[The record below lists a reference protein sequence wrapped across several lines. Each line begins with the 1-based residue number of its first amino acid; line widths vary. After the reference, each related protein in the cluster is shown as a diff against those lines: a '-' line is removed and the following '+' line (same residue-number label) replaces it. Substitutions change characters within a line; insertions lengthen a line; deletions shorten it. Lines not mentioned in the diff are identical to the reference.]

1 MLDKYKILEDAKA
14 TLLIEAKA
22 VEGLLDQLDE
32 DFSHAVELIHL
43 NKGRLIVTGIGKSA
57 VIAMKIVAS
66 MNSTGTPAV
75 FMHAADAIHG
85 DLGIVQPDD
94 IVLCLSKSGT
104 SPEIIDLVPHIKH
117 RGNKL
122 ISITA
127 NEEGYLAQASDF
139 VLLTDVE
146 KEACPNN
153 LAPTASTTAQMAMG
167 DALTVCLLKL
177 KNFDANDFAM
187 HHPGG
192 ALGKKLYLTVGQ
204 IAAENM
210 QPQVGLNTTIDQ
222 VLDEI
227 TTKRLG
233 TTAVIENNQIK
244 GIVTDGD
251 IRRMLKEKRDIHQ
264 LVAKDI
270 MTPSP
275 VLLEEEVLAIKA
287 LNIFEEKSI
296 NHIIVVNTSGEYK
309 GIVHILDLIK
319 EGISE

>member
-85 DLGIVQPDD
+85 DLGIVLPDD

-167 DALTVCLLKL
+167 DALAVCLLKL
-177 KNFDANDFAM
+177 KKFNANDFAK

-251 IRRMLKEKRDIHQ
+251 IRRMLKQKRDIHK

-319 EGISE
+319 VGISE

>member
-1 MLDKYKILEDAKA
+1 
-14 TLLIEAKA
+14 

-85 DLGIVQPDD
+85 DLGIVLPDD

-146 KEACPNN
+146 REACPNN

-204 IAAENM
+204 IAAENL

-296 NHIIVVNTSGEYK
+296 NHILVVNTSGEYK

>member
-1 MLDKYKILEDAKA
+1 MLDKNKILEDAKA

-22 VEGLLDQLDE
+22 LEGLLEQLNE
-32 DFSHAVELIHL
+32 DFSLAVELIHH

-104 SPEIIDLVPHIKH
+104 SPEIKDLVPHIKH
-117 RGNKL
+117 RKNKL

-127 NEEGYLAQASDF
+127 NKEGYLAQESDF

-177 KNFDANDFAM
+177 KKFNANDFAK

-192 ALGKKLYLTVGQ
+192 ALGKQLYLTVGQ
-204 IAAENM
+204 IAAENL

-233 TTAVIENNQIK
+233 TTVVLDNDQIK

-251 IRRMLKEKRDIHQ
+251 IRRMLKEKRDIHK

-270 MTPSP
+270 MSPSP
-275 VLLEEEVLAIKA
+275 ILLEEEVLAVKA
-287 LNIFEEKSI
+287 LSIFEEKSI
-296 NHIIVVNTSGEYK
+296 NHIIVINNEGEYK

>member
-1 MLDKYKILEDAKA
+1 LDKNKILEDAKA

-22 VEGLLDQLDE
+22 LEGLVEQLNG
-32 DFSHAVELIHL
+32 DFSLAVESIHL

-104 SPEIIDLVPHIKH
+104 SPEIKDLVPHIKH

-122 ISITA
+122 MSITA
-127 NEEGYLAQASDF
+127 NKEGYLAQESDF
-139 VLLTDVE
+139 VILTDVK

-177 KNFDANDFAM
+177 KNFNANDFAK

-192 ALGKKLYLTVGQ
+192 TLGKKLYLTVGQ
-204 IAAENM
+204 IAAENL
-210 QPQVGLNTTIDQ
+210 QPQVDLDTTIDQ

-233 TTAVIENNQIK
+233 TTVVLENDKIK

-251 IRRMLKEKRDIHQ
+251 IRRMLKEKRDIHK

-270 MTPSP
+270 MSPSP
-275 VLLEEEVLAIKA
+275 ILLKEEVLAVKA
-287 LNIFEEKSI
+287 LSIFEEKSI
-296 NHIIVVNTSGEYK
+296 NHIIVVDKDRQYK

>member
-1 MLDKYKILEDAKA
+1 MLDKNKILEDAKA

-22 VEGLLDQLDE
+22 LEGLVEQLNG
-32 DFSHAVELIHL
+32 DFSLAVESIHL

-85 DLGIVQPDD
+85 DLGIVQPED

-104 SPEIIDLVPHIKH
+104 SPEIKDLVPHIKH

-127 NEEGYLAQASDF
+127 NKEGYLAQESDF
-139 VLLTDVE
+139 VLLTDVK

-177 KNFDANDFAM
+177 KNFNANDFAK

-192 ALGKKLYLTVGQ
+192 TLGKKLYLTVGQ
-204 IAAENM
+204 IAAENL
-210 QPQVGLNTTIDQ
+210 QPQVDLDTTIDQ

-233 TTAVIENNQIK
+233 TTVVLENDKIK

-251 IRRMLKEKRDIHQ
+251 IRRMLKEKRDIHK

-270 MTPSP
+270 MSPSP
-275 VLLEEEVLAIKA
+275 ILLKEEVLAVKA
-287 LNIFEEKSI
+287 LSIFEEKSI
-296 NHIIVVNTSGEYK
+296 NHIIVVDKDRQYK

>member
-1 MLDKYKILEDAKA
+1 MLDKNKILEDARA

-22 VEGLLDQLDE
+22 LEGLVEQLNE
-32 DFSHAVELIHL
+32 GFSLAVELIHL

-104 SPEIIDLVPHIKH
+104 SPEIKDLVPHIKH

-127 NEEGYLAQASDF
+127 NKEGYLAKKSDF

-153 LAPTASTTAQMAMG
+153 LAPTASTTAQMAIG

-177 KNFDANDFAM
+177 KKFNANDFAK

-192 ALGKKLYLTVGQ
+192 ALGKKLYLTIGQ
-204 IAAENM
+204 IAAENL
-210 QPQVGLNTTIDQ
+210 QPQVCLDTTIDQ

-233 TTAVIENNQIK
+233 TTVVLENDKIK

-251 IRRMLKEKRDIHQ
+251 IRRMLKGKRDIHK

-270 MTPSP
+270 MSPSP
-275 VLLEEEVLAIKA
+275 ILLKEEVLAVKA
-287 LNIFEEKSI
+287 LSIFEEKSI
-296 NHIIVVNTSGEYK
+296 NHIIVVDKDRQYK

>member
-1 MLDKYKILEDAKA
+1 LDKNKILEDAKA

-22 VEGLLDQLDE
+22 LEGLVEQLNG
-32 DFSHAVELIHL
+32 DFSLAVESIHL

-104 SPEIIDLVPHIKH
+104 SPEIKDLVPHIKH

-127 NEEGYLAQASDF
+127 NKEGYLAQESDF
-139 VLLTDVE
+139 VLLTDVK

-177 KNFDANDFAM
+177 KNFNANDFAK

-192 ALGKKLYLTVGQ
+192 TLGKKLYLTVGQ
-204 IAAENM
+204 IAAENL
-210 QPQVGLNTTIDQ
+210 QPQVDLDTTIDQ

-233 TTAVIENNQIK
+233 TTVVLENDKIK

-251 IRRMLKEKRDIHQ
+251 IRRMLKEKRDIHK

-270 MTPSP
+270 MSPSP
-275 VLLEEEVLAIKA
+275 ILLKEEVLAVKA
-287 LNIFEEKSI
+287 LSIFEEKSI
-296 NHIIVVNTSGEYK
+296 NHIIVVDKDRQYK

>member
-1 MLDKYKILEDAKA
+1 MLDKNKILEDAKA
-14 TLLIEAKA
+14 TLSIEAKA
-22 VEGLLDQLDE
+22 LEGLLEQLNE
-32 DFSHAVELIHL
+32 DFSSAVELIHL
-43 NKGRLIVTGIGKSA
+43 NKGRLVVTGIGKSA

-104 SPEIIDLVPHIKH
+104 SPEIKDLVPHIKH
-117 RGNKL
+117 RKNKL

-127 NEEGYLAQASDF
+127 NKEGYLAQESDF

-167 DALTVCLLKL
+167 DALAVCLLKL
-177 KNFDANDFAM
+177 KKFNANDFAK

-204 IAAENM
+204 IAAENLK
-210 QPQVGLNTTIDQ
+210 PQVGLNTSIDQ

-233 TTAVIENNQIK
+233 TTVVIDNEHIK

-251 IRRMLKEKRDIHQ
+251 IRRMLKQKRDIHK

-270 MTPSP
+270 MSPSP
-275 VLLEEEVLAIKA
+275 ILLEEEVLAVKA
-287 LNIFEEKSI
+287 LSIFEEKSI
-296 NHIIVVNTSGEYK
+296 NHIIVVDKDNQYK

>member
-1 MLDKYKILEDAKA
+1 MLDKNKILEDAKA

-22 VEGLLDQLDE
+22 LEGLLEQLNE
-32 DFSHAVELIHL
+32 DFSSAVELIHL
-43 NKGRLIVTGIGKSA
+43 NKGRLVVTGIGKSA

-104 SPEIIDLVPHIKH
+104 SPEIKDLVPHIKH
-117 RGNKL
+117 RKNKL

-127 NEEGYLAQASDF
+127 NKEGYLAQESDF

-167 DALTVCLLKL
+167 DALAVCLLKL
-177 KNFDANDFAM
+177 KKFNANDFAK

-204 IAAENM
+204 IAAENLK
-210 QPQVGLNTTIDQ
+210 PQVGLNTSIDQ

-233 TTAVIENNQIK
+233 TTVVIDNEHIK

-251 IRRMLKEKRDIHQ
+251 IRRMLKQKRDIHK

-270 MTPSP
+270 MSPSP
-275 VLLEEEVLAIKA
+275 ILLEEEVLAVKA
-287 LNIFEEKSI
+287 LIIFEEKSI
-296 NHIIVVNTSGEYK
+296 NHIIVVDKDNQYK

>member
-1 MLDKYKILEDAKA
+1 MLDKNKILEDAKA

-22 VEGLLDQLDE
+22 LEGLLEQLNE
-32 DFSHAVELIHL
+32 DFSSAVELIHL
-43 NKGRLIVTGIGKSA
+43 NKGRLVVTGIGKSA

-104 SPEIIDLVPHIKH
+104 SPEIKDLVPHIKH
-117 RGNKL
+117 RKNKL

-127 NEEGYLAQASDF
+127 NKEGYLAQESDF

-177 KNFDANDFAM
+177 KKFNANDFAK

-192 ALGKKLYLTVGQ
+192 ALGKQLYLTVGQ
-204 IAAENM
+204 IAAENL

-233 TTAVIENNQIK
+233 TTVVLDKDQIK

-251 IRRMLKEKRDIHQ
+251 IRRMLKEKRDIHK

-270 MTPSP
+270 MSPSP
-275 VLLEEEVLAIKA
+275 ILLEEEVLAVKA
-287 LNIFEEKSI
+287 LSIFEEKSI
-296 NHIIVVNTSGEYK
+296 NHIIVINNEGEYK

>member
-1 MLDKYKILEDAKA
+1 MLDKNKILEDAKA

-22 VEGLLDQLDE
+22 LEGLVEQLNG
-32 DFSHAVELIHL
+32 DFSLAVESIHL

-104 SPEIIDLVPHIKH
+104 SPEIKDLVPHIKH

-127 NEEGYLAQASDF
+127 NKEGYLAQESDF
-139 VLLTDVE
+139 VILTDVK

-177 KNFDANDFAM
+177 KNFNANDFAK

-192 ALGKKLYLTVGQ
+192 TLGKKLYLTVGQ
-204 IAAENM
+204 IAAENL
-210 QPQVGLNTTIDQ
+210 QPQVDLDTTIDQ

-233 TTAVIENNQIK
+233 TTVVLENDEIK

-251 IRRMLKEKRDIHQ
+251 IRRMLKEKRDIHK

-270 MTPSP
+270 MSPSP
-275 VLLEEEVLAIKA
+275 ILLKEEVLAVKA
-287 LNIFEEKSI
+287 LSIFEEKSI
-296 NHIIVVNTSGEYK
+296 NHIIVVDKDRQYK

>member
-1 MLDKYKILEDAKA
+1 MLDKNKILEDAKA

-22 VEGLLDQLDE
+22 LEGLIEQLNE
-32 DFSHAVELIHL
+32 DFSFAVELIHL

-104 SPEIIDLVPHIKH
+104 SPEIKDLVPHIKH

-127 NEEGYLAQASDF
+127 NKEGYLAQESDF
-139 VLLTDVE
+139 VLLTDVK

-153 LAPTASTTAQMAMG
+153 LAPTASTTAQIAMG

-177 KNFDANDFAM
+177 KKFNANDFAK

-204 IAAENM
+204 IAAENL
-210 QPQVGLNTTIDQ
+210 QPQVGLDTTIDQ

-233 TTAVIENNQIK
+233 TTVVLENDQIK

-251 IRRMLKEKRDIHQ
+251 IRRMLKEKRDIHK

-270 MTPSP
+270 MSPSP
-275 VLLEEEVLAIKA
+275 ILLEEEVLAVKA
-287 LNIFEEKSI
+287 LSIFEEKSI
-296 NHIIVVNTSGEYK
+296 NHIIVVDKDRQYK

>member
-1 MLDKYKILEDAKA
+1 MLDKNKILEDAKA

-22 VEGLLDQLDE
+22 LEGLLEQLNE
-32 DFSHAVELIHL
+32 DFSSAVELIHL
-43 NKGRLIVTGIGKSA
+43 NKGRLVVTGIGKSA

-104 SPEIIDLVPHIKH
+104 SPEIKDLVPHIKH
-117 RGNKL
+117 RKNKL

-127 NEEGYLAQASDF
+127 NKEGYLAQESDF

-167 DALTVCLLKL
+167 DALAVCLLKL
-177 KNFDANDFAM
+177 KKFNANDFAK

-204 IAAENM
+204 IAVENLK
-210 QPQVGLNTTIDQ
+210 PQVGLNTSIDQ

-233 TTAVIENNQIK
+233 TTVVIDNEHIK

-251 IRRMLKEKRDIHQ
+251 IRRMLKQKRDIHK

-270 MTPSP
+270 MSPSP
-275 VLLEEEVLAIKA
+275 ILLEEEVLAVKA
-287 LNIFEEKSI
+287 LSIFEEKSI
-296 NHIIVVNTSGEYK
+296 NHIIVVDKDNQYK

>member
-1 MLDKYKILEDAKA
+1 MLDKNKILEDAKA

-22 VEGLLDQLDE
+22 LEGLLEQLNE
-32 DFSHAVELIHL
+32 DFSSAVELIHL
-43 NKGRLIVTGIGKSA
+43 NKGRLVVTGIGKSA

-104 SPEIIDLVPHIKH
+104 SPEIKDLVPHIKH
-117 RGNKL
+117 RKNKL

-127 NEEGYLAQASDF
+127 NKEGYLAQESDF

-167 DALTVCLLKL
+167 DALAVCLLKL
-177 KNFDANDFAM
+177 KKFNANDFAK

-204 IAAENM
+204 IAAENLK
-210 QPQVGLNTTIDQ
+210 PQVGLNTSIDQ
-222 VLDEI
+222 VLNEI

-233 TTAVIENNQIK
+233 TTVVIDNEHIK

-251 IRRMLKEKRDIHQ
+251 IRRMLKQKRDIHK

-270 MTPSP
+270 MSPSP
-275 VLLEEEVLAIKA
+275 ILLEEEVLAVKA
-287 LNIFEEKSI
+287 LSIFEEKSI
-296 NHIIVVNTSGEYK
+296 NHIIVVDKDNQYK

>member
-1 MLDKYKILEDAKA
+1 MLDKNKILEDAKA

-22 VEGLLDQLDE
+22 LEGLLEQLNE
-32 DFSHAVELIHL
+32 DFSSAVELIHL
-43 NKGRLIVTGIGKSA
+43 NKGRLVVTGIGKSA

-66 MNSTGTPAV
+66 MNSTGTPAI

-104 SPEIIDLVPHIKH
+104 SPEIKDLVPHIKH
-117 RGNKL
+117 RKNKL

-127 NEEGYLAQASDF
+127 NKEGYLAQESDF

-167 DALTVCLLKL
+167 DALAVCLLKL
-177 KNFDANDFAM
+177 KKFNANDFAK

-204 IAAENM
+204 IAAENL
-210 QPQVGLNTTIDQ
+210 QPQVDLNTSMDQ

-227 TTKRLG
+227 TSNRLG
-233 TTAVIENNQIK
+233 TTVVTQNEQIK

-251 IRRMLKEKRDIHQ
+251 IRRMLKQKRDIHK

-270 MTPSP
+270 MSPSP
-275 VLLEEEVLAIKA
+275 ILLEEEVLAVKA
-287 LNIFEEKSI
+287 LSIFEEKSI
-296 NHIIVVNTSGEYK
+296 NHIIVVDKDNQYK

-319 EGISE
+319 EGISK

>member
-1 MLDKYKILEDAKA
+1 MLDKNKILEDAKA

-22 VEGLLDQLDE
+22 LEGLLEQLNE
-32 DFSHAVELIHL
+32 DFSSAVELIHL
-43 NKGRLIVTGIGKSA
+43 NKGRLVVTGIGKSA

-104 SPEIIDLVPHIKH
+104 SPEIKDLVPHIKH
-117 RGNKL
+117 RKNKL

-127 NEEGYLAQASDF
+127 NKEGYLAQESDF

-167 DALTVCLLKL
+167 DALAVCLLKL
-177 KNFDANDFAM
+177 KKFNANDFAK

-204 IAAENM
+204 IAAENLK
-210 QPQVGLNTTIDQ
+210 PQVGLNTSIDQ

-233 TTAVIENNQIK
+233 TTVVIDNEHIK

-251 IRRMLKEKRDIHQ
+251 IRRMLKQKRDIHK

-270 MTPSP
+270 MSPSP
-275 VLLEEEVLAIKA
+275 ILLEEEVLAVKA
-287 LNIFEEKSI
+287 LSIFEEKSI
-296 NHIIVVNTSGEYK
+296 NHIIVVDKDNQYK

>member
-139 VLLTDVE
+139 VLLTIVE

-204 IAAENM
+204 IATENM

>member
-1 MLDKYKILEDAKA
+1 M
-14 TLLIEAKA
+14 
-22 VEGLLDQLDE
+22 
-32 DFSHAVELIHL
+32 
-43 NKGRLIVTGIGKSA
+43 
-57 VIAMKIVAS
+57 
-66 MNSTGTPAV
+66 
-75 FMHAADAIHG
+75 
-85 DLGIVQPDD
+85 QPDD

-104 SPEIIDLVPHIKH
+104 SPEIKDLVPHIKH

-127 NEEGYLAQASDF
+127 NKEGYLAQESDF

-167 DALTVCLLKL
+167 DALAVCLLQL
-177 KNFDANDFAM
+177 KNFNATDFAK

-204 IAAENM
+204 IAAENL
-210 QPQVGLNTTIDQ
+210 QPQVGLNTSIDQ

-233 TTAVIENNQIK
+233 TTAVIDNQQIK

-251 IRRMLKEKRDIHQ
+251 IRRMLKQKRDIHK

-270 MTPSP
+270 MSPSP
-275 VLLEEEVLAIKA
+275 VVLEEEVLAVKA
-287 LNIFEEKSI
+287 LSIFEEKSI
-296 NHIIVVNTSGEYK
+296 NHLIVVDTSGKYK

>member
-1 MLDKYKILEDAKA
+1 MLDKNKILEDAKA

-22 VEGLLDQLDE
+22 LEGLLEQLNE
-32 DFSHAVELIHL
+32 DFSSAVELIHL
-43 NKGRLIVTGIGKSA
+43 NKGRLVVTGIGKSA

-104 SPEIIDLVPHIKH
+104 SPEIKDLVPHIKH
-117 RGNKL
+117 RKNKL

-127 NEEGYLAQASDF
+127 NKEGYLAQESDF

-167 DALTVCLLKL
+167 DALAVCLLKL
-177 KNFDANDFAM
+177 KKFNANDFAK

-204 IAAENM
+204 IAAENLK
-210 QPQVGLNTTIDQ
+210 PQVGLNTSIDQ

-233 TTAVIENNQIK
+233 TTVVIDNEHIK

-251 IRRMLKEKRDIHQ
+251 IRRMLKQKRDIHK

-270 MTPSP
+270 MSPSP
-275 VLLEEEVLAIKA
+275 ILLEEEVLAIKA
-287 LNIFEEKSI
+287 LSIFEEKSI
-296 NHIIVVNTSGEYK
+296 NHIIVVDKDNQYK
-309 GIVHILDLIK
+309 GVVHILDLIK

>member
-1 MLDKYKILEDAKA
+1 MLDENKILKDAKE
-14 TLLIEAKA
+14 TLFIEVKA
-22 VEGLLDQLDE
+22 LEGLLPQLD
-32 DFSHAVELIHL
+32 DHFPKVVQLIHESR
-43 NKGRLIVTGIGKSA
+43 GRLIITGIGKSA

-104 SPEIIDLVPHIKH
+104 SAEIKDLVPHIKQ
-117 RGNKL
+117 RGNCL
-122 ISITA
+122 VSITA
-127 NEEGYLAQASDF
+127 NKNGYLAQASDY
-139 VLLTDVE
+139 VLLTHVE

-153 LAPTASTTAQMAMG
+153 LAPTASTTAQLAMG
-167 DALTVCLLKL
+167 DALTVCLLKQ
-177 KNFDANDFAM
+177 KNFNANDFAK

-192 ALGKKLYLTVGQ
+192 ALGKKLYLTLGKMVEDNAQ
-204 IAAENM
+204 PKIAPSSAIE
-210 QPQVGLNTTIDQ
+210 D

-233 TTAVIENNQIK
+233 TTAVIDNEKIV

-251 IRRMLKEKRDIHQ
+251 IRRMLKEKSNIHD

-270 MTPSP
+270 MTSSP
-275 VLLEEEVLAIKA
+275 IMLNEEVLAVEA
-287 LNIFEEKSI
+287 LRIFEEKSI
-296 NHIIVVNTSGEYK
+296 NHIIVVDQNEQYK

>member
-22 VEGLLDQLDE
+22 VEGLLDQLDD
-32 DFSHAVELIHL
+32 DFSHVVELIHL

-66 MNSTGTPAV
+66 MNSTGTPAI

-85 DLGIVQPDD
+85 DLGIVQPGD

-104 SPEIIDLVPHIKH
+104 SPEIKDLVPHIKH

-139 VLLTDVE
+139 VLLTNVE

-204 IAAENM
+204 IAAENL

-251 IRRMLKEKRDIHQ
+251 IRRMLKQKRDIHK

-275 VLLEEEVLAIKA
+275 VLLEEDVLAIKA

-296 NHIIVVNTSGEYK
+296 NHILVVNTSGEYK

>member
-1 MLDKYKILEDAKA
+1 MLDKNKILEDAKA

-22 VEGLLDQLDE
+22 LEGLLEQLNE
-32 DFSHAVELIHL
+32 DFSSAVELIHI
-43 NKGRLIVTGIGKSA
+43 NKGRLVVTGIGKSA

-104 SPEIIDLVPHIKH
+104 SPEIKDLVPHIKH
-117 RGNKL
+117 RKNKL

-127 NEEGYLAQASDF
+127 NKEGYLAQESDF
-139 VLLTDVE
+139 VILTDVE

-177 KNFDANDFAM
+177 KKFNANDFAK

-204 IAAENM
+204 IAAENLK
-210 QPQVGLNTTIDQ
+210 PQVGLNTAIDQ

-233 TTAVIENNQIK
+233 TTVVIDNEHIK

-251 IRRMLKEKRDIHQ
+251 IRRMLKQKRDIHK

-270 MTPSP
+270 MSPSP
-275 VLLEEEVLAIKA
+275 ILLEEEVLAVKA
-287 LNIFEEKSI
+287 LSIFEEKSI
-296 NHIIVVNTSGEYK
+296 NHIIVVDKDNQYK

>member
-1 MLDKYKILEDAKA
+1 LLDKNKILEDAKA

-22 VEGLLDQLDE
+22 VEGLLDQLND
-32 DFSHAVELIHL
+32 DFSNAVALIHH
-43 NKGRLIVTGIGKSA
+43 NRGRLIITGIGKSA

-104 SPEIIDLVPHIKH
+104 SPEIKDLVPHIKH

-127 NEEGYLAQASDF
+127 NKEGFLAQASDH
-139 VLLTDVE
+139 VLLTHVE

-153 LAPTASTTAQMAMG
+153 LAPTASTTAQMVMG

-177 KNFDANDFAM
+177 KNFDANDFAK

-204 IAAENM
+204 IAAENL
-210 QPQVGLNTTIDQ
+210 QPQVGLNAAVEQ

-233 TTAVIENNQIK
+233 TTAVLEDNQIK

-251 IRRMLKEKRDIHQ
+251 IRRMLKQKSNIHT

-270 MTPSP
+270 MSPSP
-275 VLLEEEVLAIKA
+275 ITLQQEVLATEA
-287 LNIFEEKSI
+287 LRIFEEKSI
-296 NHIIVVNTSGEYK
+296 NQLIVVDKQGQYK
-309 GIVHILDLIK
+309 GIVHVLDLIK

>member
-1 MLDKYKILEDAKA
+1 M
-14 TLLIEAKA
+14 IEAKA
-22 VEGLLDQLDE
+22 LEGLLEQLNE
-32 DFSHAVELIHL
+32 DFSLAVELIHH

-104 SPEIIDLVPHIKH
+104 SPEIKDLVPHIKH
-117 RGNKL
+117 RKNKL

-127 NEEGYLAQASDF
+127 NKEGYLAQESDF

-177 KNFDANDFAM
+177 KKFNANDFAK

-192 ALGKKLYLTVGQ
+192 ALGKQLYLTVGQ
-204 IAAENM
+204 IAAENL

-233 TTAVIENNQIK
+233 TTVVLDNDQIK

-251 IRRMLKEKRDIHQ
+251 IRRMLKEKRDIHK

-270 MTPSP
+270 MSPSP
-275 VLLEEEVLAIKA
+275 ILLEEEVLAVKA
-287 LNIFEEKSI
+287 LSIFEEKSI
-296 NHIIVVNTSGEYK
+296 NHIIVINNEGEYK

>member
-1 MLDKYKILEDAKA
+1 MLDKNKILEDAKA

-22 VEGLLDQLDE
+22 LEGLLEQLNE
-32 DFSHAVELIHL
+32 DFSSAVELIHL
-43 NKGRLIVTGIGKSA
+43 NKGRLVVTGIGKSA

-104 SPEIIDLVPHIKH
+104 SPEIKDLVPHIKH
-117 RGNKL
+117 RKNKL

-127 NEEGYLAQASDF
+127 NKEGYLAQESDF

-167 DALTVCLLKL
+167 DALAVCLLKL
-177 KNFDANDFAM
+177 KKFNANDFAK

-204 IAAENM
+204 IAAENLK
-210 QPQVGLNTTIDQ
+210 PQVGLNTSIDQ

-233 TTAVIENNQIK
+233 TTVVIDNEHIK

-251 IRRMLKEKRDIHQ
+251 IRRMLKQKRDIHK

-270 MTPSP
+270 MSPSP
-275 VLLEEEVLAIKA
+275 ILLEEEILAVKA
-287 LNIFEEKSI
+287 LSIFEEKSI
-296 NHIIVVNTSGEYK
+296 NHIIVVDKDNQYK

>member
-85 DLGIVQPDD
+85 DLGIVLPDD

-275 VLLEEEVLAIKA
+275 VLLEEEVLAVEA
-287 LNIFEEKSI
+287 LNIFEKKSI
-296 NHIIVVNTSGEYK
+296 NHIIVVNNSGEYK

>member
-1 MLDKYKILEDAKA
+1 MLDKDKILEDAKA

-22 VEGLLDQLDE
+22 LEGLIEQLNE
-32 DFSHAVELIHL
+32 DFSFAVELIHL

-104 SPEIIDLVPHIKH
+104 SPEIKDLVPHIKH

-127 NEEGYLAQASDF
+127 NKECYLAQESDF
-139 VLLTDVE
+139 VLLTDVK

-153 LAPTASTTAQMAMG
+153 LAPTASTTAQIAMG

-177 KNFDANDFAM
+177 KNFNANDFAK

-204 IAAENM
+204 IAAENL
-210 QPQVGLNTTIDQ
+210 QPQVGLDTTIDQ

-233 TTAVIENNQIK
+233 TTVVLENDQIK

-251 IRRMLKEKRDIHQ
+251 IRRMLKEKRDIHK

-270 MTPSP
+270 MSPSP
-275 VLLEEEVLAIKA
+275 ILLEEEVLAVKA
-287 LNIFEEKSI
+287 LSIFEEKSI
-296 NHIIVVNTSGEYK
+296 NHIIVVDKDRQYK

>member
-1 MLDKYKILEDAKA
+1 MLDKNKILEDAKA

-22 VEGLLDQLDE
+22 LEGLLEQLNE
-32 DFSHAVELIHL
+32 DFSSAVELIHL
-43 NKGRLIVTGIGKSA
+43 NKGRLVVTGIGKSA

-104 SPEIIDLVPHIKH
+104 SPEIKDLVPHIKH
-117 RGNKL
+117 RKNKL

-127 NEEGYLAQASDF
+127 NKEGYLAQESDF

-167 DALTVCLLKL
+167 DALAVCLLKL
-177 KNFDANDFAM
+177 KKFNANDFAK

-204 IAAENM
+204 IAAENLK
-210 QPQVGLNTTIDQ
+210 PQVGLNTSIDQ

-233 TTAVIENNQIK
+233 TTVVIDNEHIK

-251 IRRMLKEKRDIHQ
+251 IRRMLKQKRDIHK

-270 MTPSP
+270 MSPSP
-275 VLLEEEVLAIKA
+275 ILLEEEVLAIKA
-287 LNIFEEKSI
+287 LSIFEEKSI
-296 NHIIVVNTSGEYK
+296 NHIIVVDKDNQYK

>member
-85 DLGIVQPDD
+85 DLGIVQPGD

-104 SPEIIDLVPHIKH
+104 SPEIKDLVPHIKH

-139 VLLTDVE
+139 VLHTNVE

-204 IAAENM
+204 IAAENS

-251 IRRMLKEKRDIHQ
+251 IRRMLKQKRDIHK

-275 VLLEEEVLAIKA
+275 VLLEEEVLAVEA
-287 LNIFEEKSI
+287 LNIFEKKSI
-296 NHIIVVNTSGEYK
+296 NHIIVVNNSGEYK

>member
-1 MLDKYKILEDAKA
+1 MLDKNKILKDAEA

-22 VEGLLDQLDE
+22 LEGLLEQLND
-32 DFSHAVELIHL
+32 DFYHAVELIHH
-43 NKGRLIVTGIGKSA
+43 NNGRLIITGIGKSA

-104 SPEIIDLVPHIKH
+104 SPEIKDLVPHIKH
-117 RGNKL
+117 RGNRL

-127 NEEGYLAQASDF
+127 NKEGFLAKASDY

-153 LAPTASTTAQMAMG
+153 LAPTASTTAQLAMG

-177 KNFDANDFAM
+177 KNFNANDFAK

-204 IAAENM
+204 IAAENA
-210 QPQVGLNTTIDQ
+210 QPKVDLAASIEE

-233 TTAVIENNQIK
+233 TTVVVDKEEII

-251 IRRMLKEKRDIHQ
+251 IRRMLKQKQNIHD
-264 LVAKDI
+264 LVANDI
-270 MTPSP
+270 MTPAP
-275 VLLEEEVLAIKA
+275 IKLQEEVLAVEA
-287 LNIFEEKSI
+287 LNIFEQKSI
-296 NHIIVVNTSGEYK
+296 NHIIVIDKQNQYK

>member
-1 MLDKYKILEDAKA
+1 MLDKNKILEDAKA
-14 TLLIEAKA
+14 TLSIEAKA
-22 VEGLLDQLDE
+22 LEGLLEQLNE
-32 DFSHAVELIHL
+32 DFSSAVELIHL
-43 NKGRLIVTGIGKSA
+43 NKGRLVVTGIGKSA

-104 SPEIIDLVPHIKH
+104 SPEIKDLVPHIKH
-117 RGNKL
+117 RKNKL

-127 NEEGYLAQASDF
+127 NKEGYLAQESDF

-167 DALTVCLLKL
+167 DALAVCLLKL
-177 KNFDANDFAM
+177 KKFNANDFAK

-204 IAAENM
+204 IAVENLK
-210 QPQVGLNTTIDQ
+210 PQVGLNTSIDQ

-233 TTAVIENNQIK
+233 TTVVIDNEHIK

-251 IRRMLKEKRDIHQ
+251 IRRMLKQKRDIHK

-270 MTPSP
+270 MSPSP
-275 VLLEEEVLAIKA
+275 ILLEEEVLAVKA
-287 LNIFEEKSI
+287 LSIFEEKSI
-296 NHIIVVNTSGEYK
+296 NHIIVVDKDNQYK

>member
-1 MLDKYKILEDAKA
+1 MLDKNKILEDAKA

-22 VEGLLDQLDE
+22 LEGLLEQLNE
-32 DFSHAVELIHL
+32 DFSSAVELIHI
-43 NKGRLIVTGIGKSA
+43 NKGRLVVTGIGKSA

-104 SPEIIDLVPHIKH
+104 SPEIKDLVPHIKH
-117 RGNKL
+117 RKNKL

-127 NEEGYLAQASDF
+127 NKEGYLAQESDF
-139 VLLTDVE
+139 VILTDVE

-167 DALTVCLLKL
+167 DALAVCLLKL
-177 KNFDANDFAM
+177 KKFNANDFAK

-204 IAAENM
+204 IAAENLK
-210 QPQVGLNTTIDQ
+210 PQVGLNTSIDQ

-233 TTAVIENNQIK
+233 TTVVIDNEHIK

-251 IRRMLKEKRDIHQ
+251 IRRMLKQKRDIHK

-270 MTPSP
+270 MSPSP
-275 VLLEEEVLAIKA
+275 ILLEEEVLAVKA
-287 LNIFEEKSI
+287 LSIFEEKSI
-296 NHIIVVNTSGEYK
+296 NHIIVVDKDNQYK

-319 EGISE
+319 EGIS

>member
-1 MLDKYKILEDAKA
+1 MLDKNKILEDAKA

-22 VEGLLDQLDE
+22 LEGLLEQLNE
-32 DFSHAVELIHL
+32 DFSSAVELIHI
-43 NKGRLIVTGIGKSA
+43 NKGRLVITGIGKSA

-104 SPEIIDLVPHIKH
+104 SPEIKDLVPHIKH
-117 RGNKL
+117 RKNKL

-127 NEEGYLAQASDF
+127 NKEGYLAQESDF

-167 DALTVCLLKL
+167 DALAVCLLKL
-177 KNFDANDFAM
+177 KKFNANDFAK

-204 IAAENM
+204 IAAENLK
-210 QPQVGLNTTIDQ
+210 PQVGLNTSIDQ

-233 TTAVIENNQIK
+233 TTVVIDNEHIK

-251 IRRMLKEKRDIHQ
+251 IRRMLKQKRDIHK

-270 MTPSP
+270 MSPSP
-275 VLLEEEVLAIKA
+275 ILLEEEVLAVKA
-287 LNIFEEKSI
+287 LSIFEEKSI
-296 NHIIVVNTSGEYK
+296 NHIIVVDKDNQYK

>member
-1 MLDKYKILEDAKA
+1 MLDKNKILEDAKA

-22 VEGLLDQLDE
+22 LEGLLEQLNE
-32 DFSHAVELIHL
+32 DFSLAVELIHH

-104 SPEIIDLVPHIKH
+104 SPEIKDLVPHIKH
-117 RGNKL
+117 RKNKL

-127 NEEGYLAQASDF
+127 NKEGYLAQESDF

-177 KNFDANDFAM
+177 KKFNANDFAK

-192 ALGKKLYLTVGQ
+192 ALGKQLYLTVGQ
-204 IAAENM
+204 IAAENL

-233 TTAVIENNQIK
+233 TTVVLDNDQIK

-251 IRRMLKEKRDIHQ
+251 IRRMLKEKRDIHK
-264 LVAKDI
+264 LVAKDV
-270 MTPSP
+270 MSPSP
-275 VLLEEEVLAIKA
+275 ILLEEEVLAVKA
-287 LNIFEEKSI
+287 LSIFEEKSI
-296 NHIIVVNTSGEYK
+296 NHIIVINNEGEYK

>member
-1 MLDKYKILEDAKA
+1 MLDKNKILEDAKA

-22 VEGLLDQLDE
+22 LEGLLEQLNE
-32 DFSHAVELIHL
+32 DFSSAVELIHL
-43 NKGRLIVTGIGKSA
+43 NKGRLVVTGIGKSA

-104 SPEIIDLVPHIKH
+104 SPEIKDLVPHIKH
-117 RGNKL
+117 RKNKL

-127 NEEGYLAQASDF
+127 NKEGYLAQESDF

-167 DALTVCLLKL
+167 DALAVCLLKL
-177 KNFDANDFAM
+177 KKFNANDFAK

-204 IAAENM
+204 IAAENLK
-210 QPQVGLNTTIDQ
+210 PQVGLNTSIDQ

-233 TTAVIENNQIK
+233 TTVVIDNEHIK

-251 IRRMLKEKRDIHQ
+251 IRRMLKQKRDIHK

-270 MTPSP
+270 MSPSP
-275 VLLEEEVLAIKA
+275 ILLDEEVLAIKA
-287 LNIFEEKSI
+287 LSIFEEKSI
-296 NHIIVVNTSGEYK
+296 NHIIVVDKDNQYK

>member
-146 KEACPNN
+146 REACPNN